1 MWQSRIFHPIKWLR
15 DKTKEIIQL
24 VPGQKVFTKN
34 DYKSVYMWKL
44 TTLYVLFLSLLN
56 VEKESVL
63 NKVKAILSSEQLNVV
78 AYTTSGEPLTEEK
91 YISHINQISYD
102 IENGAKTFTSS
113 EVKDFVLN
121 HTNPT
126 KLKAEVNGGSVL
138 LNYFDVQK
146 K

>member
-1 MWQSRIFHPIKWLR
+1 M
-15 DKTKEIIQL
+15 
-24 VPGQKVFTKN
+24 
-34 DYKSVYMWKL
+34 
-44 TTLYVLFLSLLN
+44 SLLN